1 MIGMLGSCSTCR
13 FASLSEE
20 INGND
25 RLVMGKNVLRPVLAS
40 FGLLAQQSDF
50 SSLEPARQASRGR
63 GEEKLAS
70 EPNVPFNAT
79 VLLWSYDFSF
89 SYDVVPWS

>member
-1 MIGMLGSCSTCR
+1 MLGSCSTCR

-25 RLVMGKNVLRPVLAS
+25 RLVMGKNVSRPVMAS

-50 SSLEPARQASRGR
+50 SLPEPARQA
-63 GEEKLAS
+63 
-70 EPNVPFNAT
+70 
-79 VLLWSYDFSF
+79 LLMWARRRKTSQ
-89 SYDVVPWS
+89 